1 MEYFLLVTS
10 VRRKH
15 SSDVATFGLF
25 AHRSLTS
32 AMLAEL
38 LLGII

>member
-15 SSDVATFGLF
+15 SSDVATFGPL